1 MIDSSPHLPKSTPS
15 QSSANTWHDKSSVV
29 QSMRSCAFVTS
40 FVVIVPLRALPLNNF
55 TKRKKKTI
63 AMGTLHL
70 SGTIAKIIIA
80 DAISD
85 IMISD
90 IIEVR

>member
-1 MIDSSPHLPKSTPS
+1 
-15 QSSANTWHDKSSVV
+15 
-29 QSMRSCAFVTS
+29 VTS
-40 FVVIVPLRALPLNNF
+40 FVAILPLRALPLNNF

-63 AMGTLHL
+63 EMGTLHL
-70 SGTIAKIIIA
+70 SGTIAKIII

-90 IIEVR
+90 IIKVR